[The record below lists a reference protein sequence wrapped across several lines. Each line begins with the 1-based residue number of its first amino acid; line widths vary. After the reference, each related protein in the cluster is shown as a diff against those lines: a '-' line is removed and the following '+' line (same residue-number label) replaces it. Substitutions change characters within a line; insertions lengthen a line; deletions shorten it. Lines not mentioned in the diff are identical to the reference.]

1 MKQIA
6 IIGTTA
12 SGKSDLSIEVALQ
25 TNSIILSLDSLSVYK
40 EIDIASAKPTKV
52 EMCGIKHFG
61 IDVVYPSYQFGVI
74 DFIDCY
80 QEALSFA
87 QNHQKNLIITGGSSF
102 YLKTLIDG
110 LSQNDAQ
117 IPKTIDIPHD
127 EAYAKL
133 TELDPTYM
141 LKIDKN
147 DTYRIEKAYNIL
159 LSSNQTPSEFF
170 ASYQKQPIIKENIE
184 IFEISWD
191 VEVLRQRISI
201 RTEKMVQNGLIDE
214 VITLEKKYPRNVNS
228 MKSIG
233 IIEVLDYLD
242 GKIAK
247 KDLTQL
253 ISTHTAQLAK
263 KQRTFNKTQLPP
275 HQKNE
280 ISALKKEIFKYF
292 LV

>member
-40 EIDIASAKPTKV
+40 EIDIASAKPTKI

-147 DTYRIEKAYNIL
+147 DTYRI
-159 LSSNQTPSEFF
+159 
-170 ASYQKQPIIKENIE
+170 
-184 IFEISWD
+184 
-191 VEVLRQRISI
+191 SI
-201 RTEKMVQNGLIDE
+201 RTEKMIQNGLIDE